1 MAIIRTTCVV
11 LGVLYDQSSVCMS
24 GEYLSVADGAV
35 CV

>member
-11 LGVLYDQSSVCMS
+11 LGGFYDYSFICMS
-24 GEYLSVADGAV
+24 WEYLSVADGAV